1 MEKSLKRK
9 IVDAAAAVKKKV
21 RQMRDIETDRAQAL
35 ETVFKSVTES
45 LNVIATASKQTPFL
59 HSIHEEAKVPLIS
72 ESLQIKRSE
81 NSDDDYASESLHNKG
96 SESSDVD
103 DEGEHE
109 SDIHSTSSYESV
121 LEENQDFDTSSWS
134 VYSEA
139 LKDIPFGCNQPKG
152 KGLSL
157 IKKWKKDVDYV
168 YWDDPNELVERLKL
182 LIASRDAGNTGLH
195 NEIISIIEE
204 LRESKIIK

>member
-35 ETVFKSVTES
+35 ETVFQRVYR
-45 LNVIATASKQTPFL
+45 F
-59 HSIHEEAKVPLIS
+59 
-72 ESLQIKRSE
+72 KRSE

-139 LKDIPFGCNQPKG
+139 LKDIPFG
-152 KGLSL
+152 
-157 IKKWKKDVDYV
+157 VR
-168 YWDDPNELVERLKL
+168 VERDKLMLTINLLPLVNLNIKINLVLKQL
-182 LIASRDAGNTGLH
+182 LLKEHVD
-195 NEIISIIEE
+195 
-204 LRESKIIK
+204 LRLITPSDMQIT